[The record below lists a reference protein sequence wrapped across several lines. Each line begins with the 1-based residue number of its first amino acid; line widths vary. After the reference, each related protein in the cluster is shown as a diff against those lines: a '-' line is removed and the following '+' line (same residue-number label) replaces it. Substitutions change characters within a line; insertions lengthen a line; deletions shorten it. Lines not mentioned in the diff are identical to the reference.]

1 MSRDPDRY
9 SDEDLAL
16 ILHKATELARRSE
29 VRADPSAGLSLE
41 EIKAI
46 GAEVGID
53 PALIERAARL
63 VPRRSSKTL
72 FERIIGGPW
81 RHRVDLQF
89 PTALTQDGATHL
101 LSAVR
106 AATDK
111 QGQGQADAAGMS
123 WHSEPAASRVSV
135 TAHADHEG
143 TNVHVVVDRS
153 TAFIP
158 VAVMGLMAM
167 IFWAFVMARDV
178 ESLVDLFLYLSPAAG
193 GLAIARA
200 LWASSTR
207 AIEERTTALLN
218 AVRRSMAES
227 SPDSD
232 DE

>member
-1 MSRDPDRY
+1 MGGDP
-9 SDEDLAL
+9 
-16 ILHKATELARRSE
+16 
-29 VRADPSAGLSLE
+29 PAGLSLE

-63 VPRRSSKTL
+63 IPRRRSKTV
-72 FERIIGGPW
+72 FERLIGGPL
-81 RHRVDLQF
+81 RHRIDVQF

-106 AATDK
+106 AETDK

-135 TAHADHEG
+135 TAHADHDG
-143 TNVHVVVDRS
+143 TKVRLAVDR
-153 TAFIP
+153 TAMFLPFAIM
-158 VAVMGLMAM
+158 ALMAM
-167 IFWAFVMARDV
+167 VFWLFVVAEEV
-178 ESLVDLFLYLSPAAG
+178 ESLGDVFLYLAIPGG

-207 AIEERTTALLN
+207 AIEERTNALLH
-218 AVRRSMAES
+218 AVSRSIAES